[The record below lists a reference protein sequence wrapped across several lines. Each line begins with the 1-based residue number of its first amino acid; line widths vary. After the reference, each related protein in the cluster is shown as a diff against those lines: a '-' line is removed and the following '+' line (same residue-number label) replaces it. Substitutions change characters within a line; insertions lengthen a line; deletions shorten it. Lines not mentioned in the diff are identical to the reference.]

1 MRRVT
6 DHMCTGVPLAELPP
20 DNDTREVR
28 LMADSMRY
36 SAGPFQSDMV
46 KRGSCYVSEKWFD
59 GEMAL
64 NVDEMFYSLGLEA
77 AW

>member
-1 MRRVT
+1 
-6 DHMCTGVPLAELPP
+6 
-20 DNDTREVR
+20 
-28 LMADSMRY
+28 MADSMRY
-36 SAGPFQSDMV
+36 SAGPFQSGMV